1 PVIIT
6 GAIFLI
12 IANPP
17 SSLDW
22 GIINAWEDA
31 ITPIQGQI
39 LFPYNLTF
47 GIMALTVAFGVGY
60 SLASRHDMD
69 AAMAGILSMLAFLLT
84 AFPVTDITQVPFGD
98 ILNYLGG
105 QGLYVAII
113 LGILTT
119 EAMRFLINT
128 CFVFAMTSR

>member
-1 PVIIT
+1 MNMVEWMEDKLMEPLGKIAQNKYSQSIRDAFVIFALPVIIT

-39 LFPYNLTF
+39 LFPYNLTN
-47 GIMALTVAFGVGY
+47 GIMALTVAFDVGY
-60 SLASRHDMD
+60 NLASRHDID
-69 AAMAGILSMLAFLLT
+69 AAMAADFTIL
-84 AFPVTDITQVPFGD
+84 
-98 ILNYLGG
+98 
-105 QGLYVAII
+105 
-113 LGILTT
+113 
-119 EAMRFLINT
+119 
-128 CFVFAMTSR
+128 

>member
-1 PVIIT
+1 MNMVEWMEDKLMEPLGKIDQHNYLQSIRDAFVIFALPVIIT

-60 SLASRHDMD
+60 SLALRHDMD
-69 AAMAGILSMLAFLLT
+69 AAMAGILSMLAFLMT
-84 AFPVTDITQVPFGD
+84 AFRVTAITQVPLGD
-98 ILNYLGG
+98 ILN
-105 QGLYVAII
+105 
-113 LGILTT
+113 
-119 EAMRFLINT
+119 
-128 CFVFAMTSR
+128 